1 MSIDYSSIQPDKFL
15 KSMDVLVNY
24 GQIIFLQ
31 LDTNFKILGYS
42 KDVPSCF
49 GYSNMEFDEIALEK
63 LFKDSSYKEFKDTC
77 EFLLD
82 MAHLNVPNLTLY
94 KKDESYL
101 LMDITI
107 TSVKDENGDIKQ
119 IICVL
124 TNKTPLYNMEFKYQE
139 QKQLLYSILFNAKIF
154 LNVMDEEGYITRSI
168 GSGLRNLGIQGS
180 ELEGERFHQQFPE
193 LRELF
198 TAAQQGQISES
209 QFHREKED
217 AVYAFQNWLFPSH
230 TKKNEF
236 IHIAFDISDK
246 VTAEQS
252 RLESKAKSEFLANMS
267 HEIRTPMNGI
277 IAITEQLL
285 ERATSEEDVED
296 LKIIQGCG
304 ETLVNIINDILDLSK
319 IESGKLSLEM
329 IPFNLLDSIKTISA
343 LLETPARNKDLDFF
357 VEIDPNVPENIIG
370 DPTRIKQVML
380 NLLGNAVKFTTKGF
394 VKFEV
399 RLIDH
404 TQDDVLIKFAV
415 KDSGIG
421 IKNDKIEQIFDAFS
435 QADSSTTRKF
445 GGTGLGLAISKNL
458 VEMMN
463 SRLKIVSIFGEG
475 STFYFHLPTKK
486 VNIEETIKGLET
498 SKHLVHNGNILVC
511 EDNPINQKVVKK
523 LFSSTEVNLTIAE
536 NGEEGL
542 NLCKS
547 HKYDVIFMDMKM
559 PIMGGIESTQL
570 IRQESRNRKTPI
582 IALTANAMV
591 EDKNACFDAGMN
603 DFLSKPIKKDKL
615 LSILNRWLHS
625 N

>member
-1 MSIDYSSIQPDKFL
+1 MPINYSSIPADKFL
-15 KSMDVLVNY
+15 KSIDTLINN
-24 GQIIFLQ
+24 GQIILIQ
-31 LDTNFKILGYS
+31 LDTNLKVIGYS
-42 KDVPSCF
+42 KGVPSCF
-49 GYSNMEFDEIALEK
+49 GYSNMEFDEINLDK
-63 LFKDSSYKEFKDTC
+63 LFKDSSYKEFKGTC
-77 EFLLD
+77 DFLPD

-101 LMDITI
+101 LMDVTI
-107 TSVKDENGDIKQ
+107 TSVKDEHGDIKQ
-119 IICVL
+119 ILCVFN
-124 TNKTPLYNMEFKYQE
+124 NKTPLYNMEFQYQE

-154 LNVMDEEGYITRSI
+154 LNVMDEEGYINRSI
-168 GSGLRNLGIQGS
+168 GSGLRSLGIQGS

-193 LRELF
+193 LRESF
-198 TAAQQGQISES
+198 AAAQQGQISEN
-209 QFHREKED
+209 QFHREKDD

-236 IHIAFDISDK
+236 IHIAFDVSDK
-246 VTAEQS
+246 ITAEQS
-252 RLESKAKSEFLANMS
+252 QLESKAKSEFLANMS

-285 ERATSEEDVED
+285 ERATTEEDLED

-343 LLETPARNKDLDFF
+343 LLETPAKNKDLEFI
-357 VEIDPNVPENIIG
+357 VEIDPQVPTNVIG

-380 NLLGNAVKFTTKGF
+380 NLLGNAVKFTSKGF

-399 RLIDH
+399 KLIDH

-421 IKNDKIEQIFDAFS
+421 IKNEKIEKIFEAFS

-463 SRLKIVSIFGEG
+463 SQLKIVSIFGEG
-475 STFYFHLPTKK
+475 STFYFHLPTKEVK
-486 VNIEETIKGLET
+486 VKDKSKSLET
-498 SKHLVHNGNILVC
+498 SKHVVHNGDILVC
-511 EDNPINQKVVKK
+511 EDNPINQKVVQK
-523 LFSSTEVNLTIAE
+523 LFSATDVNLTMAA

-542 NLCKS
+542 NLCKTN
-547 HKYDVIFMDMKM
+547 KYDVIFMDMKM
-559 PIMGGIESTQL
+559 PVMGGIESTQL
-570 IRQESRNRKTPI
+570 IRQESKNRTTPI